1 MTKSVETTLDKA
13 VTVLKTNIV
22 KEGLRASAAYYNQVW
37 ARDAFISLIGA
48 NLLRDE
54 ELLGCA
60 RDTVSTFARTASPL
74 GQVPNFFDLRS
85 RTPEYGYSGSTDST
99 SWYIIG
105 LASLYAA
112 TKDKSLL
119 KGPLRIALAAYRWLR
134 YQDANNSWLVDSPA
148 GADWMD
154 AAVQRTG
161 KTLYNNILFIM
172 ATRSLNVLVGT
183 SGDTL
188 DKEVIPDLDELKQR
202 FTDVFLP
209 DEGSPRRLAAYWPR
223 LSEVYDRGMPV
234 GYNHNYYI
242 HYLSFSRIDTHFDTL
257 SNLLCVLSGVSDP
270 PVKAGILDTIRSR
283 SLAEPYPVRVLDPPY
298 AGEGASF
305 HSEFDSSLPVQHQ
318 SGPYAY
324 HNGGVWPF
332 VGGLY
337 VAALYLNG
345 DSAAEKEL
353 EDLEKANSRYREGE
367 KIGFNEWLHGKTGE
381 PLGQYGQSWNAGM
394 FIAAAMASR
403 GEDPFEFLKS

>member
-1 MTKSVETTLDKA
+1 VSRATDVSLDRA
-13 VTVLKTNIV
+13 IAVLKGNVV

-37 ARDAFISLIGA
+37 ARDAFISLLGA

-60 RDTVSTFARTASPL
+60 RNTVSTFSRTASPL
-74 GQVPNFFDLRS
+74 GQIPNFFDLNTHR
-85 RTPEYGYSGSTDST
+85 PEYGYSGSTDST
-99 SWYIIG
+99 CWYIIG

-112 TKDKSLL
+112 TEDKTLL
-119 KGPLRIALAAYRWLR
+119 AGPLRVALEAYRWLR
-134 YQDANNSWLVDSPA
+134 YQDANNSWLIDSPA

-161 KTLYNNILFIM
+161 KTLYNNVLFLM
-172 ATRSLNVLVGT
+172 ATESLRRLGVSNGRSLDMGI
-183 SGDTL
+183 
-188 DKEVIPDLDELKQR
+188 IPDSEELKQR
-202 FTDVFLP
+202 FSDVFLP
-209 DEGSPRRLAAYWPR
+209 GEGSAMRLAAYWPR
-223 LSEVYDRGMPV
+223 LSEVYAKGAPF
-234 GYNHNYYI
+234 GYTRKYYL

-257 SNLLCVLSGVSDP
+257 SNLLCVLSGLAD
-270 PVKAGILDTIRSR
+270 AQTRADILDTIQSR
-283 SLAEPYPVRVLDPPY
+283 SLAQPYPVRVLDPPY
-298 AGEGASF
+298 TGEGPSF
-305 HSEFDSSLPVQHQ
+305 HGDFDSSLPIQHR

-337 VAALYLNG
+337 VSALFMG
-345 DSAAEKEL
+345 GHPTAEKEL
-353 EDLEKANSRYREGE
+353 ENLTEANSRFRTDER
-367 KIGFNEWLHGKTGE
+367 IGFNEWLHGKTGE

-403 GEDPFEFLKS
+403 GNGLFSFLKS